1 VARNLGDDV
10 RRSPE
15 AVDADGFRIPGK
27 AIRAVADQPGA
38 QQRRRLGVAVA
49 VRERKAKALVRNRV
63 LGVTAVQVVTGEARL
78 LAEILASGAAEFA
91 CAAGRAAC
99 SRIARI
105 SMPVVVVLQDR
116 VARAL
121 EVVELAALERAPEHP
136 ADQEYERDGER
147 YEEVE
152 AFHVLASSVPP
163 PTRMAFRTTM
173 KELAAMPTAASQGPI
188 QPAAASGSAS
198 AL

>member
-1 VARNLGDDV
+1 MYAYTIRFDLDQTPRGFGG
-10 RRSPE
+10 SP
-15 AVDADGFRIPGK
+15 G
-27 AIRAVADQPGA
+27 
-38 QQRRRLGVAVA
+38 
-49 VRERKAKALVRNRV
+49 
-63 LGVTAVQVVTGEARL
+63 T
-78 LAEILASGAAEFA
+78 S
-91 CAAGRAAC
+91 
-99 SRIARI
+99 IARI
-105 SMPVVVVLQDR
+105 SMPVVVVFQDR
-116 VARAL
+116 VARPL
-121 EVVELAALERAPEHP
+121 EIVELAALQRAPEHP

-152 AFHVLASSVPP
+152 AFHVLASSAPP